1 MLGEAARVFGPYQ
14 SGTRWR
20 VVCVVAGARKS
31 KIFDSRD
38 AAQAAADSLRASLT
52 GVAPRP
58 IRLVLDQYLAHK
70 RQQGLR
76 AVSLRNLDCKLR
88 KHLDQDAPLAS
99 IDPAHAQALY
109 LGWTQQLAV
118 ATQRMLLR
126 YVRGFFAWCVHRGE
140 LRQNPFAQVAPIGV
154 ARSGK
159 PQLRVDEARLLY
171 AHLQQQAQ
179 QGDDTALGLLLML
192 LLGLRSAEV
201 QGLHVRDVDA
211 QGSRLCVAMSDYPG
225 KTAHAP
231 RVLPVDLP
239 TLRTELCQRRGDRA
253 PSAVLLGAPH
263 GVSSKRLR
271 GHLERACLVLALPRI
286 CPHSLRG
293 LHATLAIQQ
302 GATAPQVAAA
312 LGHGSPAISQRHYIA
327 PGSEQV
333 AHASRMAQLLAPAV
347 PSVSPSRPA
356 GLASAADVVLAL
368 LNSLGPDD
376 RASVLAAIRPGADG
390 PQDDQ

>member
-38 AAQAAADSLRASLT
+38 AAQAAADSLRTSLT
-52 GVAPRP
+52 KVAPRP
-58 IRLVLDQYLAHK
+58 IRAVLDEYLAHK
-70 RQQGLR
+70 RQQGLV
-76 AVSLRNLDCKLR
+76 ALSLRNLDCKLR

-99 IDPAHAQALY
+99 VDSAQAQALY

-126 YVRGFFAWCVHRGE
+126 YARGFFAWCVHRGE
-140 LRQNPFAQVAPIGV
+140 LRRNPFAEVAPIGV
-154 ARSGK
+154 VRSGK
-159 PQLRVDEARLLY
+159 PQLRVDEARVLY

-179 QGDDTALGLLLML
+179 RGDDTALGLLLML

-201 QGLHVRDVDA
+201 QGLRVRDVDA
-211 QGSRLCVAMSDYPG
+211 QGSRLCVAMSDYRG

-231 RVLPVDLP
+231 RVLQVDLP
-239 TLRTELCQRRGDRA
+239 LLRTQLCQRRGDRA
-253 PSAVLLGAPH
+253 PSQVLLGAPQ

-271 GHLERACLVLALPRI
+271 GQLERACLALALPRV

-302 GATAPQVAAA
+302 GATAPHVAAA
-312 LGHGSPAISQRHYIA
+312 LGHGSPVITQRHYIA
-327 PGSEQV
+327 PGSEQA
-333 AHASRMAQLLAPAV
+333 AHASRLALLLAPTV
-347 PSVSPSRPA
+347 PSVSPPPPA
-356 GLASAADVVLAL
+356 AVASAADLVLAL

-376 RASVLAAIRPGADG
+376 RASVLAALDPGTGSRTKDK
-390 PQDDQ
+390 